1 MDSPTSSIDST
12 TSYHPIL
19 PKKKNTPIAYLTRCE
34 TFCAGHR
41 LHNPSLDDE
50 TNRTIFGKCNNL
62 NGHGHNYK
70 VEVTVKGPVNRTT
83 GMVINLLELRD
94 IMAMVIEPMDH
105 RRIDQDLEYFE
116 SSGIVAT
123 AENMAIYMWNKISKL
138 LPHTTTMVNL
148 RLYETDKHYID
159 YKGELEDCSG
169 NSDHE
174 NDSS

>member
-1 MDSPTSSIDST
+1 MDSPNSSIGST
-12 TSYHPIL
+12 TSDHPIL

-41 LHNPSLDDE
+41 VHNPSLDDE
-50 TNRTIFGKCNNL
+50 TNRTLFGKCNNP

-70 VEVTVKGPVNRTT
+70 VEVTIKGPVDRTT

-105 RRIDQDLEYFE
+105 RRLDQDLEYFE
-116 SSGIVAT
+116 SSGMVAT
-123 AENMAIYMWNKISKL
+123 AENIAIYMWNKISKL

-148 RLYETDKHYID
+148 RLHETDKHYID

-169 NSDHE
+169 NSMDAE
-174 NDSS
+174 SS

>member
-1 MDSPTSSIDST
+1 MDSPNSSIDST

-50 TNRTIFGKCNNL
+50 TNRTIFGKCNNV

-70 VEVTVKGPVNRTT
+70 VEVTIKGPVDRTT

-116 SSGIVAT
+116 SSGLVAT